1 MFPLFNLI
9 DADVFVSESSAS
21 GLRDTVNVSRDQGR
35 IISRASTQQKQDKQQ
50 KERKQTTETEI
61 TVRVSGLVMFMSAA
75 QFIVIIIGFVQLS
88 NLCAHAVPLKN
99 KSKESHYN

>member
-9 DADVFVSESSAS
+9 DTDVFVSESSAS
-21 GLRDTVNVSRDQGR
+21 GLRDTVNVSQDQDR
-35 IISRASTQQKQDKQQ
+35 TISRASTQQKQGKQH
-50 KERKQTTETEI
+50 RKTEQTTETEI
-61 TVRVSGLVMFMSAA
+61 TGGVSGLVKFMSAA
-75 QFIVIIIGFVQLS
+75 QFIVKIIGFVQLL